1 MKKALSANNPKN
13 GANEPRG
20 LRLSARGRR
29 VARTLSL
36 LLLLATV
43 ALVPTLSPFAQKR
56 KDAPYTVTGVTA
68 SQSGGTTV
76 VSVSADAPLTR
87 TQTWQDEE
95 GFHMSLPGA
104 SPGALKGLP
113 KGVTVRNLGKTL
125 EVVVAVKQGAGVT
138 VDPQSNRLNLVIRG
152 GLDTTKG
159 EAQLAAPTQSSARAE
174 EASTD
179 YEPPVRDRRPLAEAP
194 PVHSYP
200 PQGQPSYGQPPAQM
214 GQTANGY
221 PNGAA
226 LPAAS
231 PLASPLPEAS
241 PSATSAQL
249 VPPTDPGIV
258 PAGSQPVAQESA
270 APATISVT
278 NEQSDGFLSYIFSLP
293 GVIILLLIGGV
304 ALVLARRHQ
313 NREDVDEEK
322 EEKNEEVAVERAA
335 SDELA
340 VIDERPKKE
349 RRRRSR
355 RQSDHALARTGDSA
369 RQDSEPRSEEALE
382 RRPAGAPVAPALY
395 GAYRV
400 DQEVGKLVLGQ
411 AHRLDVLSSRAPDD
425 RRALETSLIK
435 AMTSPES
442 GEDGRRR
449 ARQALEEYGFVARQC
464 ASLLLSHNAYDR
476 ASSARVLGE
485 IGAQSSLPFLLEAL
499 YDTETI
505 VRTEAVTSLGA
516 LKMPSAIGALLDM
529 ARRHPDMPT
538 SLVSKALSAC
548 TIECLDF
555 LDASFPNVPLLDV
568 GDLDDFAASGEIT
581 HLDAVGAVEALPEWF
596 EDEELS
602 ETLGRLGEAD
612 VEARAAAARRLAQF
626 PVQRSVEALTAMA
639 ANDPES
645 VVRSAAVTSLGEIE
659 HESVFAPVVMAFGDE
674 AREVRAAAARSL
686 SRMSFDRAEGYVRLI
701 ESADGETL
709 RRVAVSC
716 IKAGMVAQAIDRM
729 ISEDRRLAYEAFS
742 LLSLLAKA
750 GEIEP
755 MLTAI
760 AEHGE
765 VNVRL
770 ALIRLLGTTG
780 QPEVATEL
788 RHLAVRDGMP
798 EKVRSALMEVLY
810 KMDQALPV

>member
-13 GANEPRG
+13 GASG
-20 LRLSARGRR
+20 L
-29 VARTLSL
+29 ARTLSVG
-36 LLLLATV
+36 LLLAGV

-56 KDAPYTVTGVTA
+56 KDAPYTVTGVSS
-68 SQSGGTTV
+68 SQAGGATV

-104 SPGALKGLP
+104 TPGALKGLP
-113 KGVTVRNLGKTL
+113 KGVTVRNLGKSL
-125 EVVVAVKQGAGVT
+125 EVVVAVKPGAGVT

-152 GLDTTKG
+152 GLDTSKG
-159 EAQLAAPTQSSARAE
+159 EAQLGAPQTSSRAE
-174 EASTD
+174 ERAEAPAD
-179 YEPPVRDRRPLAEAP
+179 YEPPAHPRRQLAEAP
-194 PVHSYP
+194 PVQSYP
-200 PQGQPSYGQPPAQM
+200 QQGQNYGQASAPM
-214 GQTANGY
+214 GQNANGF
-221 PNGAA
+221 PNGPA
-226 LPAAS
+226 PAAS
-231 PLASPLPEAS
+231 PFASPLAAAS
-241 PSATSAQL
+241 PAATPVQL

-258 PAGSQPVAQESA
+258 PAGSEPAQQQA
-270 APATISVT
+270 GAPAVITVS
-278 NEQSDGFLSYIFSLP
+278 NEQSGGFLSYVFSLP
-293 GVIILLLIGGV
+293 GVILLLLIGGV
-304 ALVLARRHQ
+304 SLVLARKHQ
-313 NREDVDEEK
+313 NRAEVDGEK
-322 EEKNEEVAVERAA
+322 EEKDETESVALVAAEELTAIE
-335 SDELA
+335 
-340 VIDERPKKE
+340 ERPKKE

-355 RQSDHALARTGDSA
+355 RQSDQSLTRRGGDAAASSSS
-369 RQDSEPRSEEALE
+369 DSEPRAEDGLE
-382 RRPAGAPVAPALY
+382 RRPAGAPATPALY

-435 AMTSPES
+435 AMNSDES

-464 ASLLLSHNAYDR
+464 ASLLLSHDAYDR

-505 VRTEAVTSLGA
+505 VRSEAVGSLGA

-529 ARRHPDMPT
+529 ARRHPEMP
-538 SLVSKALSAC
+538 SALVSKALSAC
-548 TIECLDF
+548 TIECFDF
-555 LDASFPNVPLLDV
+555 LDASFPSVPLLDV

-581 HLDAVGAVEALPEWF
+581 HLDAPAAVEALPEWF
-596 EDEELS
+596 EDEELT
-602 ETLGRLGEAD
+602 EALTRLGEAD

-626 PVQRSVEALTAMA
+626 QAQSSVEALTAMA
-639 ANDPES
+639 ANDPEP

-659 HESVFAPVVMAFGDE
+659 HESVFAPVLMAFADE

-701 ESADGETL
+701 ETADEETL
-709 RRVAVSC
+709 RRVAVAC

-755 MLTAI
+755 LLVAV
-760 AEHGE
+760 ADHGE
-765 VNVRL
+765 LNVRL
-770 ALIRLLGTTG
+770 ALIRLLG
-780 QPEVATEL
+780 ATNRPGIAEEL
-788 RHLAVRDGMP
+788 RRLAVRDGVP